1 MCRATLTGSNHP
13 FNTYMNMFSVDLQC
27 TSQLIGP
34 INNKILNW
42 YSTNADETA
51 DFFFTIPQLSP
62 QTGVRSVLLPVRL
75 QN

>member
-13 FNTYMNMFSVDLQC
+13 LNTYMNMFSVDLQC
-27 TSQLIGP
+27 TSHLIVP

>member
-27 TSQLIGP
+27 TSHLIGP